1 MKPCR
6 SGTCVPTQPSSMT
19 AAISYRI
26 AHFISLGMM
35 GVIDYEWVIDSF
47 DAAEQMFG
55 CSLDAYDGDRVD
67 GNLVTV

>member
-1 MKPCR
+1 
-6 SGTCVPTQPSSMT
+6 MT